1 MLCEG
6 VVVRVM
12 ETPCGDAGLGK
23 GPDTQETHKV
33 PAVTGGGEAHEAGKV
48 VD

>member
-12 ETPCGDAGLGK
+12 ETSYGDARLGK
-23 GPDTQETHKV
+23 GPDTQETHEV
-33 PAVTGGGEAHEAGKV
+33 PAVTGGGEAHEAGEI